1 MSKSH
6 SNGAVSA
13 KQSESTIG
21 DNVSVSPFVS
31 AVPLVSVPP
40 LVSDPQ
46 VVPGNSEFGNR
57 YPRAFKLKV
66 LRETDACT
74 KSGELGKYLRR
85 MGVTHA
91 TLTCFRRQ
99 RAAGTLDAS
108 VASVSQAKLVSA
120 ADPSSDRSDRVEQ
133 TRRLMELERENRKL
147 RRQLDQAETVIEIQK
162 KVSHLLEISLD
173 SSTDNSQVGPAKTRK
188 RSG

>member
-1 MSKSH
+1 MSTSH
-6 SNGAVSA
+6 SNGTGFREPTDAAALDSSA
-13 KQSESTIG
+13 
-21 DNVSVSPFVS
+21 
-31 AVPLVSVPP
+31 
-40 LVSDPQ
+40 DPQ
-46 VVPGNSEFGNR
+46 VIPGNSEFGNR

-66 LRETDACT
+66 LRETEACT

-85 MGVTHA
+85 MGLTHA
-91 TLTCFRRQ
+91 TLTCFRKQ

-108 VASVSQAKLVSA
+108 VATVSRKQRTPITDSA
-120 ADPSSDRSDRVEQ
+120 SDRVEQ
-133 TRRLMELERENRKL
+133 ARRLMELERENRKL

-173 SSTDNSQVGPAKTRK
+173 NSVDNSQMGPGKAAR